1 MACSTLDFTVD
12 PCKYR
17 KNRVALAKEVLQIGT
32 GFSLSPP
39 WLQPIKAILPK
50 PLKKGLSLIV
60 QGRSVTDV

>member
-50 PLKKGLSLIV
+50 PLKKAYP
-60 QGRSVTDV
+60 